1 MDFDAAVAE
10 LSTLVETLERDGDDR
25 ALLLLEL
32 IDAIHRPALQAIAAG
47 DFTDRA
53 AQTVL
58 AMYDLVDVEPELLV
72 EEALDDVRPYIE
84 SHGGHVELLRVEG
97 GDVHL
102 RLGGACDGCAGS
114 AATLA
119 RGIEQALREH
129 FPPFERIVSHP
140 PEPVAPSLLQIEPT
154 GPSLPEPEPAG
165 PSLLQIEM
173 VRPDSAAVASLPRPV
188 FATVGELSDLPS
200 GALKSVDADG
210 VAVLLANVDGEV
222 YALRDG
228 CPVDGR
234 TLEGGRLAGAVV
246 VCPWHNCAF
255 DIRSGKRADD
265 EPGAA
270 AMRVVPIAVQDGVLR
285 VAVNVA

>member
-1 MDFDAAVAE
+1 MDFDTAVAE
-10 LSTLVETLERDGDDR
+10 LSTLVETLERDGDER
-25 ALLLLEL
+25 ALMLLEL
-32 IDAIHRPALQAIAAG
+32 VDAIHRPALQRIAAG
-47 DFTDRA
+47 DLDDPA

-72 EEALDDVRPYIE
+72 EEALDEVRPYIE
-84 SHGGHVELLRVEG
+84 SHGGHVELLRVQG

-114 AATLA
+114 AATLT
-119 RGIEQALREH
+119 RGIEEALRVH
-129 FPPFERIVSHP
+129 FAPFERVVAHK
-140 PEPVAPSLLQIEPT
+140 PETSAPSLLQID
-154 GPSLPEPEPAG
+154 PAG

-173 VRPDSAAVASLPRPV
+173 VRPGSAAVASLPRPV
-188 FATVGELSDLPS
+188 FATVGHLDDLPP
-200 GALKSVDADG
+200 GALRVVDADG
-210 VAVLLANVDGEV
+210 VAVLLANVGGEV

-234 TLEGGRLAGAVV
+234 TLDLGKLSGAVV

-255 DIRSGKRADD
+255 DVRSGKRVDD

-270 AMRVVPIAVQDGVLR
+270 GMSVVPIAVQDRELR

>member
-1 MDFDAAVAE
+1 MDFDTAVAE
-10 LSTLVETLERDGDDR
+10 LSTLVETLERDGDER

-32 IDAIHRPALQAIAAG
+32 VDAIHRPALERIAAG
-47 DFTDRA
+47 DLADPA

-72 EEALDDVRPYIE
+72 EEALDEVRPYIE

-114 AATLA
+114 AATLT
-119 RGIEQALREH
+119 RGIEEALRLH
-129 FPPFERIVSHP
+129 FAPFERVVAHA
-140 PEPVAPSLLQIEPT
+140 PEPSA
-154 GPSLPEPEPAG
+154 

-173 VRPDSAAVASLPRPV
+173 VRPGSAAVASLPRPV
-188 FATVGELSDLPS
+188 FATVGDLEDLPP
-200 GALKSVDADG
+200 GALRVVDAEG
-210 VAVLLANVDGEV
+210 VAVLLANVGGEV

-234 TLEGGRLAGAVV
+234 TLELGKLSGAVV

-255 DIRSGKRADD
+255 DVRSGKRVDD

-270 AMRVVPIAVQDGVLR
+270 GMRVVPIAVQDRELR